1 MIRVRRAL
9 LSVYDKTDIVDLA
22 NVLHNLDCEIIAS
35 GGTLKTLQQANIP
48 AVEISAY
55 TGNPEIFGGRVKTIS
70 YQIAAGILGDRDKD
84 AQEAEKHNIQ
94 NIDLVVCNFYP
105 FDQMKD
111 SEAELTDLIEYIDI
125 GGPTMIRAAAK
136 NYKYVTVLTDPN
148 QYKQV
153 MEELSDND
161 GHISEETRF
170 NLMRQAFNYSADY
183 EADIATTMDKFADI
197 NSIRLSYEH
206 GREMRYGENPHQNGV
221 FFKRSLSVNSIHD
234 MKILHGKELSY
245 NNIVDID
252 GAIQAVHDL
261 QPNGC
266 VIIKH
271 TNPCGYAQGDIQAEV
286 FKTAWEGDP
295 ISAFGS
301 IIAFNTPL
309 KYETVGFLDLDN
321 PDKSKRKFV
330 EVIIAP
336 DYEKEALEYL
346 QKSKNLRIIKYD
358 PSEFIDP
365 YQMKPVQG
373 GLLVQ
378 NRDAELYEELKVVTC
393 KAIDLDKRVRLIDFG
408 IAASKHIKSNAI
420 VLVRETKDNA
430 LQLLG
435 MGAGQPNRV
444 ASVKLAIEKAKENLQ
459 AEYDG
464 DDFESYYQQ
473 EMKKAILVSDAFFPF
488 ADSIEAVAKEGIELV
503 VQPGGSIR
511 DKSVIK
517 TCDKLD
523 VAMIF
528 TQRRHFK
535 H

>member
-1 MIRVRRAL
+1 MIRIRRVL
-9 LSVYDKTDIVDLA
+9 LSVYDKTGIVELA
-22 NVLHNLDCEIIAS
+22 KVLTELDCELIAS
-35 GGTLKTLQQANIP
+35 GGTLKTLQEASIP
-48 AVEISAY
+48 AIEISEF
-55 TGNPEIFGGRVKTIS
+55 TDNPEVFAGRVKTIS
-70 YQIAAGILGDRDKD
+70 YQIAAGILADREKD
-84 AQEAEKHNIQ
+84 TQEAEKHNIQ
-94 NIDLVVCNFYP
+94 PIDLVVCNFYP
-105 FDQMKD
+105 FEQMKD
-111 SEAELTDLIEYIDI
+111 SEAEVEDLIEYIDI

-136 NYKYVTVLTDPN
+136 NYKYVSVMIDPT
-148 QYKQV
+148 QYEQV
-153 MEELSDND
+153 IEELTEND
-161 GHISEETRF
+161 GHISEKTRF
-170 NLMRQAFNYSADY
+170 ELMRQAFNYSADY
-183 EADIATTMDKFADI
+183 EANIATTMDKFADI
-197 NSIRLSYEH
+197 NSIRLNYEK

-221 FFKRSLSVNSIHD
+221 FFKRALSVNSIHD

-252 GAIQAVHDL
+252 SAIQAVHDL
-261 QPNGC
+261 EPNGC
-266 VIIKH
+266 AIIKH
-271 TNPCGYAQGDIQAEV
+271 TNPCGYAQGDIQSEV
-286 FKTAWEGDP
+286 LKTAWEGDP

-309 KYETVGFLDLDN
+309 KYETVRFLDLDN

-336 DYEKEALEYL
+336 KFGKEALEYL
-346 QKSKNLRIIKYD
+346 QKSKNLRIIQYD

-378 NRDAELYEELKVVTC
+378 NRDAEFHEELDVVTQ
-393 KAIDLDKRVRLIDFG
+393 KKVDTEQKLGMIEFG

-420 VLVRETKDNA
+420 VLVRETKENV

-444 ASVKLAIEKAKENLQ
+444 ASVRLALEKARENLQ

-464 DDFESYYQQ
+464 ADFESYYQQ
-473 EMKKAILVSDAFFPF
+473 EMKKTVLVSDAFFPF
-488 ADSIEAVAKEGIELV
+488 ADSIEEVAKEGIELV

-511 DKSVIK
+511 DKYVIK
-517 TCDKLD
+517 ACDELD

-528 TQRRHFK
+528 TKRRHFK